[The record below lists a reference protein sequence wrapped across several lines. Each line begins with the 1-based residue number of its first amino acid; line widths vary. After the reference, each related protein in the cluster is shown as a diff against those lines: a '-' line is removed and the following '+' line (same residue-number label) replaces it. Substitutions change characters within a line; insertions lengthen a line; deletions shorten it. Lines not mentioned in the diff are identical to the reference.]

1 MQAPTIHKV
10 EFTGDARSYF
20 GIWIV
25 NILLS
30 IVTFGIYS
38 AWAKVRTKRYMYQHT
53 AIDGRRFD
61 YHATG
66 KQIFIGRLIVIAGFI
81 VFSILSA
88 IPVINI
94 VVILGLLFLAPW
106 LINRGM
112 LFNARMTSW
121 SGLRFGFDG
130 NYWRAFRVYMLY
142 PFLSL
147 FTLYLA
153 LPFAIRAQHAYS
165 VDSHRFGTAKFG
177 FQSSVKPFYVAFLL
191 SFAWMIAAAVVMF
204 ILAGGGEIF
213 REMAMADQTGRAPDE
228 ALMMRFVIFYVL
240 LILAILPAGFIY
252 QAFLRNAVYGASTLE
267 GGHEFRS
274 DIKPLQLVWIGV
286 TNAIAIILS
295 LGMLLPWAHIRMMRY
310 LSDHTFI
317 LANGS
322 LDDFTGK
329 QEESVGAIGDAYA
342 DLEGFDVG
350 LPV

>member
-1 MQAPTIHKV
+1 MQNPTIHKV
-10 EFTGDARSYF
+10 EFSGNARSYF

-30 IVTFGIYS
+30 IVTLGIYS
-38 AWAKVRTKRYMYQHT
+38 AWAKVRTRRYMYQHT

-66 KQIFIGRLIVIAGFI
+66 MQIFIGRLIVVAGFI
-81 VFSILSA
+81 VFSIVSA
-88 IPVINI
+88 IPIIGLVAIF
-94 VVILGLLFLAPW
+94 GLLFLAPW

-112 LFNARMTSW
+112 LFNARVTSW

-130 NYWRAFRVYMLY
+130 SYWRAFRVYILY

-153 LPFAIRAQHAYS
+153 IPFAIRAQHSYS
-165 VDSHRFGTAKFG
+165 VNSHRFGTAKFH
-177 FQSSVKPFYVAFLL
+177 FESSVKPFYVAFLL
-191 SFAWMIAAAVVMF
+191 AIGWMALAGLLMF
-204 ILAGGGEIF
+204 LVLGGGEIF
-213 REMAMADQTGRAPDE
+213 AEIAMAERTGRAPDD
-228 ALMMRFVIFYVL
+228 ALMLRMGIFYVL
-240 LILAILPAGFIY
+240 LILAVLPAGFIY
-252 QAFLRNAVYGASTLE
+252 QAFLRNAVYGATSLA

-274 DIKPLQLVWIGV
+274 DVKPMQLVWIGV
-286 TNAIAIILS
+286 SNAVAIICS

-322 LDDFTGK
+322 LDDFTGQ

>member
-1 MQAPTIHKV
+1 MQNPTIHKV
-10 EFTGDARSYF
+10 DFSGNARSYF

-30 IVTFGIYS
+30 IVTLGIYS

-66 KQIFIGRLIVIAGFI
+66 MQILIGRLIVVAGFI
-81 VFSILSA
+81 AFSVVSA
-88 IPVINI
+88 IPLLGIFAA
-94 VVILGLLFLAPW
+94 LGLLFLAPW

-112 LFNARMTSW
+112 LFNARVTSW

-130 NYWRAFRVYMLY
+130 NYWRAFRVYILY
-142 PFLSL
+142 PFLSF

-153 LPFAIRAQHAYS
+153 LPFAIRAQQSYS
-165 VDSHRFGTAKFG
+165 VNSHRFGNAKFG
-177 FQSSVKPFYVAFLL
+177 FESGVGPFYKAFLL
-191 SFAWMIAAAVVMF
+191 AIVWMIAAVVVVF
-204 ILAGGGEIF
+204 VAFGGMTVIQDFARLEQSG
-213 REMAMADQTGRAPDE
+213 GAPDNAMMIRL
-228 ALMMRFVIFYVL
+228 ALFYVL
-240 LILAILPAGFIY
+240 MILAILPAGFIY
-252 QAFLRNAVYGASTLE
+252 QAFLRNAVYAGASLE
-267 GGHEFRS
+267 GGHQFRS

-286 TNAIAIILS
+286 SNAVAIICSIGL
-295 LGMLLPWAHIRMMRY
+295 LLPWAHIRMMRY

-322 LDDFTGK
+322 LDEFTGK

-342 DLEGFDVG
+342 DIEGFDVG